1 MTVEFKANRIWVLCR
16 RWLLITLAFL
26 CCTASVVAA
35 DRKILGIANGL
46 PLNSQTAPEISDKVR
61 ELREKAAK
69 HGAVRIIVGLSV
81 AFAPE
86 GSLTQSELGRQ
97 RKDIAG
103 MQDALLALVPTLKH
117 VKRYESIPFLNVT
130 VNATEL
136 ELILA
141 MPEITSIQEDRP
153 SPISLGY
160 SVPLIYGGTPW
171 SGGYGGNGQA
181 VAVLD
186 TGVDKN
192 HPFLTGKV
200 VSEACFSTN
209 YSDPNQVV
217 TSLCP
222 GGVTGSTLSGAAL
235 PCSPQSAC
243 KHGTHVAGIV
253 AGKSNVDF
261 LATGGVAKDAQI
273 IAIQVF
279 SSVVSGVDCPASAP
293 CVMSYTSDQISG
305 LERVYALRA
314 TYSIASVNMSLGG
327 GGYLTQSQCDSDNI
341 SEKAAIDNLRSV
353 GIATVIASGNDGNT
367 NAISAP
373 GCISSAISVGAISAK
388 VTNNTC
394 LGSIDAVSCYSN
406 SAPFLNFLA
415 PGSSIYSSVPGTG
428 YEYFSGTSMAAPHV
442 AGAWAVLKQKKPSAS
457 VSEIKDILDFT
468 GIPILDPRN
477 SIVKKRID
485 LRQAVNTIGANY
497 PLTVSVGSYSGTTVV
512 SSPAGISCS
521 SGATCTASFAYG
533 TSVALTVGGTGY
545 GTYVSYQGACVGF
558 GPCAVTMSG
567 PQSVSVVI
575 TYGPP
580 QYSLTVAKS
589 GNGTGI
595 VTGNGNPALNC
606 GAVCTTTFF
615 GGQIPTLNATPAAGS
630 VFNGWGGGA
639 CVGTDAC
646 SFNIVTP
653 TTISATFT
661 LASGSGPGVISNIAA
676 SSRTVKYFIVPV
688 PAGAS
693 NLAIKISGGTGDAD
707 LYVRKGKLP
716 TLSLYDC
723 RPYLTG
729 NEETCSFPAPSADT
743 YYVMLNAYATYTGV
757 TLTMNYTSASG
768 TDINNIINLLLLN

>member
-1 MTVEFKANRIWVLCR
+1 MTVESTANRISVLWQ
-16 RWLLITLAFL
+16 RWLLVTLAFL
-26 CCTASVVAA
+26 CCTTAVAAA
-35 DRKILGIANGL
+35 DRKILGIVNGL
-46 PLNSQTAPEISDKVR
+46 PLNSQTAPEFSNKVR
-61 ELREKAAK
+61 ELRDKAAK

-86 GSLTQSELGRQ
+86 GTLTENDKGKQ

-103 MQDALLALVPTLKH
+103 MQDALLALIPTLKH
-117 VKRYESIPFLNVT
+117 VKRYESIPFVNVT

-171 SGGYGGNGQA
+171 SGGYGGSGQA

-217 TSLCP
+217 TSVCP
-222 GGVTGSTLSGAAL
+222 GGVTGSTVSGSAL

-279 SSVVSGVDCPASAP
+279 SNVVSGVDCPASAP
-293 CVMSYTSDQISG
+293 CVLSYTSDQISG
-305 LERVYALRA
+305 LEHVYTLRT

-327 GGYLTQSQCDSDNI
+327 GGYLTQSKCDGDNI

-353 GIATVIASGNDGNT
+353 GIATVISSGNEGNT
-367 NAISAP
+367 AAISAP
-373 GCISSAISVGAISAK
+373 GCISSAISVGATSAK

-394 LGSIDAVSCYSN
+394 LGSIDSVSCYSN
-406 SAPFLNFLA
+406 SASFLNFLA
-415 PGSSIYSSVPGTG
+415 PGSSIYSSIPGTG
-428 YEYFSGTSMAAPHV
+428 YEYLSGTSMAAPHV

-457 VSEIKDILDFT
+457 VSEIKDILEFT
-468 GIPILDPRN
+468 GMPILDTRN
-477 SIVKKRID
+477 SIVTKRID
-485 LRQAVNTIGANY
+485 LRQAINTIGANY
-497 PLTVSVGSYSGTTVV
+497 PLTVSLGSFPGITVT
-512 SSPAGISCS
+512 SSPAGINCS
-521 SGATCTASFAYG
+521 TGATCTASFPYG
-533 TSVALTVGGTGY
+533 TSVALTVSGRGY
-545 GTYVSYQGACVGF
+545 GTYESYQGACVGF
-558 GPCAVTMSG
+558 GPCIVTMSG
-567 PQSVSVVI
+567 PLSVSVVV

-580 QYSLTVAKS
+580 QYSLTVLKS
-589 GNGTGI
+589 GNGTGVVKDSFPGI
-595 VTGNGNPALNC
+595 NC
-606 GAVCTTTFF
+606 GAVCTAQYF

-630 VFNGWGGGA
+630 VFNGWSGGT

-661 LASGSGPGVISNIAA
+661 LASGSGPGVISNLADSSAA
-676 SSRTVKYFIVPV
+676 LKYFTIPV
-688 PAGAS
+688 PAGSS
-693 NLAIKISGGTGDAD
+693 NLVIKISGGTGDAD
-707 LYVRKGKLP
+707 LYVRKGSLP

-723 RPYLTG
+723 RPYLAG
-729 NEETCSFPAPSADT
+729 NEEICSFPAPSVDT
-743 YYVMLNAYATYTGV
+743 YYVMLNAYATYSGV
-757 TLTMNYTSASG
+757 TLMMNYTSASG
-768 TDINNIINLLLLN
+768 ADINNIIDLLLLN